1 MVLVLYI
8 ALLVA
13 ALFLGLVSIF
23 AGGSPA
29 WLAVAVLLV
38 AFVPLLP
45 AMLFYWR
52 FVACKTVWGAEMRQK
67 HPGRIAEG
75 RLLPACGQAAA
86 WEYCLSKPPSSG
98 VTMTLPRRG
107 AGSHCPPAG
116 GRSSSAR

>member
-29 WLAVAVLLV
+29 RLAVAVLLV

-52 FVACKTVWGAEMRQK
+52 FVACKTGLHREKDRPWPED
-67 HPGRIAEG
+67 
-75 RLLPACGQAAA
+75 
-86 WEYCLSKPPSSG
+86 
-98 VTMTLPRRG
+98 
-107 AGSHCPPAG
+107 PPAP
-116 GRSSSAR
+116 SASTTRGLAALLDRVLDCEP